1 MDEIR
6 SRRGCRSGTL
16 RGGCGDRP
24 DGVIR
29 THTADTT
36 AHVWQHLFE
45 SGEAPERL
53 SHACMKLSGAQMCQ
67 RDVQLERPAAG
78 SRLDRGR

>member
-1 MDEIR
+1 
-6 SRRGCRSGTL
+6 
-16 RGGCGDRP
+16 
-24 DGVIR
+24 VIR

-67 RDVQLERPAAG
+67 RDVQLERPAV
-78 SRLDRGR
+78 SRLAARSRTKESQGS